1 MPDNAM
7 VWLVL
12 GGIASLFV
20 SGRRGLAVAAWLAPV
35 LLLQYMHAVPWWT
48 GALGIWGVTALATG
62 ISHWRVV
69 PVPWFVYPLVIAAIT
84 FPIVLPFLADRVLAV
99 TLPGLAATLVFPAA
113 WVAMEYVGARLNPF
127 GTWGALAYTQTGNR
141 TLLQLVALAGIW
153 GVAFVVTWPAAIV
166 RWVADQGFATSAVA
180 AGATVYVLVLAA
192 VLVYGR
198 VRLGRRTGAPRRV
211 RVATVGWPDGV
222 LEIDRILRAFEPN
235 LPDAERDE
243 LRAAFARICEHFH
256 ARTVEAARAG
266 ARIVVWPEA
275 NIMVFRDDFDDM
287 LGRLQALAVEQRV
300 YLLAGVALLDPAAR
314 RPFTNK
320 AMLFDPSGR
329 VVASYT
335 KATAVPGFE
344 SRYAVRGDGQ
354 LPLVETPHG
363 RLTVAICY
371 DLDFPWLL
379 RQAGRQRAE
388 LLLAPASDWREI
400 GALHHASAVCRAVEN
415 GLPMVRATRWGL
427 STVVDAEGRVLA
439 RQDHFAGNERL
450 LVAEVPVTH
459 HPTRYARS
467 GDYLAWLCVAAV
479 GAVAAW
485 RLAQILV
492 GAGGGL

>member
-1 MPDNAM
+1 MPDNA
-7 VWLVL
+7 WLWLIL
-12 GGIASLFV
+12 GGVVGLFV
-20 SGRRGLAVAAWLAPV
+20 SGRWSLALAAWLAPV
-35 LLLQYMHAVPWWT
+35 FLLQFMHAVPWWV
-48 GALGIWGVTALATG
+48 GVFGIWGVTALATG

-69 PVPWFVYPLVIAAIT
+69 PVPWFAYPLVIAAIT

-99 TLPGLAATLVFPAA
+99 SVPGLAATLVFPAA
-113 WVAMEYVGARLNPF
+113 WVAMEYIGARLNPF

-166 RWVADQGFATSAVA
+166 RWMADQGFAGPAVA
-180 AGATVYVLVLAA
+180 AGVIIYALVLAA

-198 VRLGRRTGAPRRV
+198 VRLGRSSSATRRV
-211 RVATVGWPDGV
+211 SVATVGWPEGI

-235 LPDAERDE
+235 LADAERDE
-243 LRAAFARICEHFH
+243 LRAAFARVCDHFR
-256 ARTVEAARAG
+256 ARTAEAARAG

-275 NIMVFRDDFDDM
+275 NIMVFRDDHDEL
-287 LGRLQALAVEQRV
+287 LGRLQALAIEQRV
-300 YLLAGVALLDPAAR
+300 YLLAGIALLDPAAR

-320 AMLFDPSGR
+320 AMLFDPEGR
-329 VVASYT
+329 IVASYT

-344 SRYAVRGDGQ
+344 TRYGVRGDGQ
-354 LPLVETPHG
+354 LPQVETPYG

-415 GLPMVRATRWGL
+415 GMPMVRATRWGL

-439 RQDHFAGNERL
+439 RQDHFAGNDRL

-459 HPTRYARS
+459 RPTRYARS
-467 GDYLAWLCVAAV
+467 GDYWALLCVAAV
-479 GAVAAW
+479 GVVAAW
-485 RLAQILV
+485 SLAVRLL
-492 GAGGGL
+492 GGGGP